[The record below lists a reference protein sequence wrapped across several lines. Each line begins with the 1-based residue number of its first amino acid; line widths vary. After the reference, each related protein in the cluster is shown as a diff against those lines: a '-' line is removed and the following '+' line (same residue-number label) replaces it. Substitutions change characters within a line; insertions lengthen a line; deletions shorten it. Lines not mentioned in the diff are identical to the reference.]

1 MKQTVTPGAPLIVD
15 AHSDIILPTLGR
27 SLMPGETEPRNFFDG
42 FDPAAWRASCA
53 AARSVPALG
62 SQRHASAM
70 PRPIGAKRRAEALP
84 RPIGAK
90 RQSGH
95 ANLARLIEGGVS
107 VQAMALFLD
116 DPFLAL
122 GARKEAFA
130 VLDAL
135 EGLYE
140 ASGGAFF
147 PYREPADAEKARDE
161 GRVAGMLTIEG
172 GEAIEG
178 DLGTLRDFAAH
189 GLKIFGLTWNR
200 RNELGRGVRAE
211 GSDGLTELGRRAV
224 AECEKL
230 GVLVDASHLSDAAF
244 DDLAACAERPFVA
257 THSNCR
263 ALCSNLRNLDDARIE
278 AIAASGGVIGITF
291 VSYFVVEQPGASTI
305 ANLLAQVDHAVS
317 VAGIE
322 HVGFGSDFEGYPT
335 APGDFM
341 LGAESWPALV
351 DALRDHG
358 YSEAEVGALAGG
370 NWLRVL
376 AGS

>member
-1 MKQTVTPGAPLIVD
+1 
-15 AHSDIILPTLGR
+15 
-27 SLMPGETEPRNFFDG
+27 
-42 FDPAAWRASCA
+42 
-53 AARSVPALG
+53 
-62 SQRHASAM
+62 
-70 PRPIGAKRRAEALP
+70 
-84 RPIGAK
+84 
-90 RQSGH
+90 
-95 ANLARLIEGGVS
+95 
-107 VQAMALFLD
+107 MAIFLD

-122 GARKEAFA
+122 GARKEAFTMLGA
-130 VLDAL
+130 I

-147 PYREPADAEKARDE
+147 PYREASDAAKARDE

-178 DLGTLRDFAAH
+178 DPGALREFAAH
-189 GLKIFGLTWNR
+189 GLKVFGLTWNR

-211 GSDGLTELGRRAV
+211 GSDGLTELGRRTV
-224 AECEKL
+224 AECERL
-230 GVLVDASHLSDAAF
+230 GVVVDASHLSDAAF

-263 ALCSNLRNLDDARIE
+263 TLCSNLRNLDDARIE

-291 VSYFVVEQPGASTI
+291 VSYFVTEQPGASTLDAI
-305 ANLLAQVDHAVS
+305 LAQVDHAVS
-317 VAGIE
+317 VAGIG

-335 APGDFM
+335 EEGDFM
-341 LGAESWPALV
+341 CGAESWPALL

-358 YSEAEVGALAGG
+358 YSEAEVAALAGG

>member
-1 MKQTVTPGAPLIVD
+1 
-15 AHSDIILPTLGR
+15 
-27 SLMPGETEPRNFFDG
+27 MPGETEPRGFFEG
-42 FDPAAWRASCA
+42 FDPAAWRAA
-53 AARSVPALG
+53 AA
-62 SQRHASAM
+62 ASAA
-70 PRPIGAKRRAEALP
+70 RGVGAERRAEAEP
-84 RPIGAK
+84 RTIGAK
-90 RQSGH
+90 RQLGH
-95 ANLARLIEGGVS
+95 ANLARLLEGGVS
-107 VQAMALFLD
+107 AQAMAIFLD
-116 DPFLAL
+116 DPFLAS

-130 VLDAL
+130 MLEAI
-135 EGLYE
+135 EGLYA

-147 PYREPADAEKARDE
+147 PYRDPVDAGKAREE

-178 DLGTLRDFAAH
+178 DLGTLREFAAH

-211 GSDGLTELGRRAV
+211 GNDGLTALGRKAV

-263 ALCSNLRNLDDARIE
+263 ALCGNLRNLDDARIE
-278 AIAASGGVIGITF
+278 ALAASGGVIGITF
-291 VSYFVVEQPGASTI
+291 VSYFVAEQPGASTLE
-305 ANLLAQVDHAVS
+305 NLLAQIDHAVS

-335 APGDFM
+335 VPGDFM
-341 LGAESWPALV
+341 VGAESWPALI

-370 NWLRVL
+370 NWLRAL

>member
-1 MKQTVTPGAPLIVD
+1 MCPAAARKAPLIVD
-15 AHSDIILPTLGR
+15 AHSDIILPVLGR
-27 SLMPGETEPRNFFDG
+27 SLMPGETEARGFFEG
-42 FDPAAWRASCA
+42 FDPAAWRAAHA
-53 AARSVPALG
+53 AARGVSLG
-62 SQRHASAM
+62 DAP
-70 PRPIGAKRRAEALP
+70 PRPIGAERRAEALP
-84 RPIGAK
+84 RPIGGE
-90 RQSGH
+90 RRLGH
-95 ANLARLIEGGVS
+95 ANLARLLEGGVS
-107 VQAMALFLD
+107 VQAMAIFLD

-122 GARKEAFA
+122 GARKEALSMLEA
-130 VLDAL
+130 I

-147 PYREPADAEKARDE
+147 PYRGPADAERARDE

-178 DLGTLRDFAAH
+178 DLGALREFAAH
-189 GLKIFGLTWNR
+189 GLKVFGLTWNR
-200 RNELGRGVRAE
+200 RNELGRGVRTE

-224 AECEKL
+224 AECERL
-230 GVLVDASHLSDAAF
+230 GVVVDASHLSDAAF

-278 AIAASGGVIGITF
+278 AVAASGGVIGITF

-305 ANLLAQVDHAVS
+305 DNLLAQVDHAVS
-317 VAGIE
+317 VAGIG

-335 APGDFM
+335 EAGDFM
-341 LGAESWPALV
+341 TGAECWPALM
-351 DALRDHG
+351 DALRGHG
-358 YSEAEVGALAGG
+358 YSESEVEALAGG